1 MQGVQKGE
9 CRTSGCKRVAQI
21 KGVVVGYCCALCTV
35 RTGMAHAS
43 LCNMIEEVGNAEV
56 ELGDNI
62 VLGYN

>member
-1 MQGVQKGE
+1 MSASRGE
-9 CRTSGCKRVAQI
+9 CRTSGCRRIAQI
-21 KGVVVGYCCALCTV
+21 KGVVVGYCCALCTI
-35 RTGMAHAS
+35 RTGEAHHS

>member
-1 MQGVQKGE
+1 MRRGE
-9 CRTSGCKRVAQI
+9 CRTLTCKRVAQV
-21 KGVVVGYCCALCTV
+21 KGIVVGFCCALCKV
-35 RTGMAHAS
+35 RTGEAHAA